1 MAWFSRNIVSRMR
14 RVSLSR
20 SLLVIFF
27 TGLAVFMLL
36 PIIFLF
42 NNAFK
47 PLNELFLFP
56 PTILVKEPTTH
67 NFEQLFLHAGAAVI
81 PFTRYLF
88 NSVIVVGL
96 SLIFVIIVSTM
107 AGYVMSKHRFPFKAL
122 IMSLIM
128 LSLMFA
134 AETVS
139 IPRYLIVSNL
149 GITNTYLAHIFPFLA
164 SPVAVF
170 LMKQFIDQIPD
181 SLLEAARLDGAS
193 DMYIFTKIIIPLTAP
208 AVATVAII
216 TFQAVYVDTEGSTLY
231 TTNESMKTLAFYV
244 NSLTANLQNS
254 VAGQSIAAAAALL
267 MFIPNLIMFL
277 LFQRKMIQTMLHS
290 GVK

>member
-1 MAWFSRNIVSRMR
+1 MPWLSQNMISRLKRISI
-14 RVSLSR
+14 SQ
-20 SLLVIFF
+20 SLLVICF
-27 TGLAVFMLL
+27 TGLAIFMLL

-56 PTILVKEPTTH
+56 PTIFVKEPTAS
-67 NFEQLFLHAGAAVI
+67 NFEKLFLHANAAVI

-88 NSVIVVGL
+88 NSIVIVGL
-96 SLIFVIIVSTM
+96 SLIFVIIVSTL
-107 AGYVMSKHRFPFKAL
+107 AGYVISKHRFPFKTFVMAM
-122 IMSLIM
+122 IMI
-128 LSLMFA
+128 SLMFA
-134 AETVS
+134 PETVA

-149 GITNTYLAHIFPFLA
+149 GIMNTYFAHILPFIA

-181 SLLEAARLDGAS
+181 SLLEAAKLDGAG
-193 DMYIFTKIIIPLTAP
+193 DFYIFIRIIIPLTAP
-208 AVATVAII
+208 AVATVSII
-216 TFQAVYVDTEGSTLY
+216 TFQVVYLDMEGSTLY
-231 TTNESMKTLAFYV
+231 TTNETMKTLAFYV
-244 NSLTANLQNS
+244 SSLTANLQNS
-254 VAGQSIAAAAALL
+254 VAGQSLAAAAALL